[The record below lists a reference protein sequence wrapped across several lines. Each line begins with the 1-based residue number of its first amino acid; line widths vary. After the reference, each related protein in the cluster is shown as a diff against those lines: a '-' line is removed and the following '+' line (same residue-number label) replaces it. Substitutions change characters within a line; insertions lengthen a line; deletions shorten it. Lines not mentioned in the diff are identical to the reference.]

1 MEQSTDLNELIPH
14 YEKISNYKK
23 EDIMLPISVCIIT
36 KNEEKHIE
44 NCLKPLRAY
53 DWEIIVVDTGST
65 DCTKE
70 IAGKYA
76 DKILD
81 FTWCDDFS
89 AARNYS
95 IRQASNDMILVV
107 DSDEYLTEIDLEAIM
122 RLTAQNPTSI
132 GLISRKN
139 HYQMNG
145 TDSVYT
151 DLVERLFSRK
161 YYHYEG
167 IIHEQVRLTDPDN
180 DTYGTYQIP
189 LTLDHSGYTG
199 DEEALRQKALRNI
212 TLLEKDLESHP
223 DNPYTYFQIG
233 QSYNMIHDD
242 ENACLYYGKGL
253 FYDVDPAEEYVQMMV
268 IGYGY
273 ALLHLNRTEEALGLH
288 SIYDAFA
295 VSADFFDLMGLIYLR
310 NGQYMNALLEFVKAL
325 SCETAHVTGANSF
338 IPSYNIG
345 LINEMMGNRKEALM
359 HYRKCGDFP
368 MALEKIRE
376 LTS

>member
-1 MEQSTDLNELIPH
+1 
-14 YEKISNYKK
+14 
-23 EDIMLPISVCIIT
+23 MLPISVCIIAR
-36 KNEEKHIE
+36 NEEQNIE
-44 NCLKPLRAY
+44 NCLKPLREY

-65 DCTKE
+65 DHTKE

-76 DKILD
+76 DRVLD
-81 FTWCDDFS
+81 FVWCDDFS

-95 IRQASNDMILVV
+95 IKQASHDMILVI
-107 DSDEYLTEIDLEAIM
+107 DSDEYLMEIDTEAIL
-122 RLTAQNPTSI
+122 RLAEQNPTSI
-132 GLISRKN
+132 GLLSRKN

-145 TDSVYT
+145 TDSVYV

-167 IIHEQVRLTDPDN
+167 IIHEQVRLLDHER
-180 DTYGTYQIP
+180 YSYESYQIP
-189 LTLDHSGYTG
+189 LILDHSGYTG
-199 DEEALRQKALRNI
+199 SEEALHEKALRNI
-212 TLLEKDLESHP
+212 SLLEKDLATHP

-233 QSYNMIHDD
+233 QSYNMVHDD

-253 FYDVDPAEEYVQMMV
+253 SYDVDPSEEYVQMMV

-273 ALLHLNRTEEALGLH
+273 ALLHLNRAEEALGL
-288 SIYDAFA
+288 SGVYDAFA
-295 VSADFFDLMGLIYLR
+295 VSADFFNLMGLIYLR

-325 SCETAHVTGANSF
+325 SCENAHVVGANSF

-345 LINEMMGNRKEALM
+345 LINEMMGDREAALM

-368 MALEKIRE
+368 MALEKIQE
-376 LTS
+376 LTK